1 MAPHASILLLAALF
15 VGSAY
20 SLTCYTCDRQSSYSN
35 CKSAATCLHENSYCQ
50 TTVINGSADGVAVTQ
65 ITKGCVDNCVPS
77 TTIVGGDSYIV
88 TCCTTDLCNVSGA
101 ISIKS
106 GYAAIVLVMGII
118 LMFFSDSF
126 SLIYDVR

>member
-1 MAPHASILLLAALF
+1 MAPHARILLLAALF

-35 CKSAATCLHENSYCQ
+35 CKSAATCPNEHGYCQ
-50 TTVINGSADGVAVTQ
+50 AAVQNSSANGVAVTL
-65 ITKGCVDNCVPS
+65 ITKGCVEECVPFTS
-77 TTIVGGDSYIV
+77 ILGGDSFIV
-88 TCCTTDLCNVSGA
+88 TCCTTDLCNISGA